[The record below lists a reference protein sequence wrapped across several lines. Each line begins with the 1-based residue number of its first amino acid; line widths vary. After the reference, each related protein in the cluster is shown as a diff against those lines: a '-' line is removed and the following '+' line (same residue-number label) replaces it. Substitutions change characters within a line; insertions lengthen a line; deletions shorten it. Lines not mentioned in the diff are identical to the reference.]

1 VWHRIA
7 RFPPQYGFWHS
18 AAAEDFDSLA
28 AEHRGLG
35 QPGVDL
41 SGSPQLCKKF
51 FFHIKSRDVM
61 NVINSIIDKPKQPL
75 FRSGYLGK

>member
-1 VWHRIA
+1 MVTFPLSRRGGSSPNPFTTKRDVAMWHRIA

-51 FFHIKSRDVM
+51 FFSHQK
-61 NVINSIIDKPKQPL
+61 
-75 FRSGYLGK
+75 